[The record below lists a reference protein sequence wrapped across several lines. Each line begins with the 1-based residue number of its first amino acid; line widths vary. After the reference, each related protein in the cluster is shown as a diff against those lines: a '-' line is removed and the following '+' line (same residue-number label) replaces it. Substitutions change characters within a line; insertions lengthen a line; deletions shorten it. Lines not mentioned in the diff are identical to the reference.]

1 METGRARVSIRH
13 NSCMSQT
20 GLMGRL
26 EHRWARRQE
35 AMIDGR
41 EPFTAQ
47 AAVMILTSPQTV
59 WDFLGAPGAGVLL
72 DHRFVKSFPVPGT
85 PAEGVDHQYCNL
97 LHDDDG
103 TLQVILSEIVEFEPP
118 RHVVRKIV
126 NTPIPILES
135 HTIDEVPG
143 GCSYAVRLGLR
154 IPVGTR
160 GQVAVEVQRDLNES
174 AAKLKA
180 LIEAGVRP
188 GGSPEDRGE

>member
-1 METGRARVSIRH
+1 MV
-13 NSCMSQT
+13 
-20 GLMGRL
+20 
-26 EHRWARRQE
+26 
-35 AMIDGR
+35 DGR

-47 AAVMILTSPQTV
+47 AAVLILASPQVV

-72 DHRFVKSFPVPGT
+72 DYRFVKSFPVPGT
-85 PAEGVDHQYCNL
+85 PAEGVGHQYCNMF
-97 LHDDDG
+97 HDDGG
-103 TLQVILSEIVEFEPP
+103 TLQVVLSEIVEFAPP

-126 NTPIPILES
+126 NTPVPILES

-160 GQVAVEVQRDLNES
+160 GQVAAEVQGDLEES

-180 LIEAGVRP
+180 LVEAGVRP
-188 GGSPEDRGE
+188 AQSLQDHSESN

>member
-1 METGRARVSIRH
+1 
-13 NSCMSQT
+13 
-20 GLMGRL
+20 MGRL
-26 EHRWARRQE
+26 EQRWVRRQE
-35 AMIDGR
+35 AMVDGR

-47 AAVMILTSPQTV
+47 AAVLILASPQVV

-85 PAEGVDHQYCNL
+85 PAEGVGHQYCNMF
-97 LHDDDG
+97 HDDGG
-103 TLQVILSEIVEFEPP
+103 TLQVVLSEIVEFAPP

-126 NTPIPILES
+126 NTPVPILES

-160 GQVAVEVQRDLNES
+160 GQVAAEVQGDLEES

-188 GGSPEDRGE
+188 AHSPQDRIESD